1 MSNTIID
8 WIVEQ
13 KLAKNN
19 FAAAHI
25 ANGLQLYKIANDLT
39 EQKKRVELYRKWRD
53 ATKDAPAKCYEY
65 VLEGKEPPAELFAS
79 ESLLAKDWDTPEE
92 DEAWAYLAE
101 KEAEIRKFRKEN
113 PDTQYVIKEV
123 GVRKIINELGFEQY
137 Q

>member
-1 MSNTIID
+1 MNIID

-53 ATKDAPAKCYEY
+53 ATKDAPVKCYEY
-65 VLEGKEPPAELFAS
+65 VLEGKEPPAELFDEAV
-79 ESLLAKDWDTPEE
+79 E
-92 DEAWAYLAE
+92 DEAWADLAE